1 VDSNPTF
8 FDFAAEVGL
17 TKHFGDVGAT
27 EELAALCHIGA
38 DSHGMY
44 VGRK

>member
-1 VDSNPTF
+1 MDSNPTF

-17 TKHFGDVGAT
+17 TKHFGGVTAT
-27 EELAALCHIGA
+27 EELAAHCHVGA
-38 DSHGMY
+38 DSYGMY